1 MMDRNTLTALL
12 LITVVLVITPY
23 YMELISSSPNDTQE
37 DFENQ
42 QSTKKN
48 SVIYKDYN
56 EDISTPSELNPP
68 VFSQKEEKIIEVEND
83 LFIARISS
91 AYGGTIRSFRTKEHL
106 KYDSSLVEL
115 IFKENKNNLVLSYKD
130 FTGENITIDGG
141 WVLQEKEDS
150 FFITSTKTLTY
161 INEFENKKLIK
172 TLTFYPDKFV
182 IDIDID
188 ITAISNN
195 ILGNNFF
202 IEWAGG
208 VPPTEKDSV
217 AETAYFYSY
226 LFQGGEL
233 LDVKVGNNETF
244 KNDYKG
250 ATDWIAVRSKYF
262 VVCLLDDSKEQF
274 VGSGISASF
283 KNKEL
288 YNISAQMQSD
298 KIANISL
305 YLGPLEYERI
315 KRLGVNLELVMDFG
329 WAIIRPISKT
339 VLWVLKTMHTV
350 IPNYGVILIIFSI
363 LVKIIVYPLTKR
375 SHQST
380 QAMQSIQP
388 EINALR
394 EKYKNNP
401 TKLNQAT
408 MELYKKRGVNPLG
421 TCFPM
426 LLQMPL
432 LFALFTVFRS
442 TIELRGEPF
451 VFWIKDLSTPDVLF
465 YLPFKIPIYGDY
477 VCALPILM
485 ALSMYAQQK
494 MSAPPGH
501 AGSPQADQ
509 QKMIQYFMMG
519 FFFLLFN
526 SFPSGLNLYYTLFNI
541 LTIAQQKLT
550 KNEKAPK
557 TPIKTQP

>member
-12 LITVVLVITPY
+12 LITVVLIITPY
-23 YMELISSSPNDTQE
+23 YMELISPSPQDTQE
-37 DFENQ
+37 YFEDQ
-42 QSTKKN
+42 QNAEEN
-48 SVIYKDYN
+48 SVIYKNYN
-56 EDISTPSELNPP
+56 EDVFTPSGSPP
-68 VFSQKEEKIIEVEND
+68 LVFSQEDEKTIEIETD
-83 LFIARISS
+83 LFVARVSS
-91 AYGGTIRSFRTKEHL
+91 AYGGTIRSFKTKEHL

-115 IFKENKNNLVLSYKD
+115 ISADNKNNLILSYKN
-130 FTGENITIDGG
+130 FSGEDVVIDGG

-150 FFITSTKTLTY
+150 FLISSTKTFTY

-172 TLTFYPDKFV
+172 TLTIYPDRFV
-182 IDIDID
+182 VDIDID

-195 ILGNNFF
+195 TLGNNFS
-202 IEWAGG
+202 IEWVGG
-208 VPPTEKDSV
+208 IPPTEKDSI
-217 AETAYFYSY
+217 AEAAYFYSY
-226 LFQGGEL
+226 LYQGGEL
-233 LDVKVGNNETF
+233 LDLKVGNGEEF
-244 KNDYKG
+244 KNNYKG
-250 ATDWIAVRSKYF
+250 ATDWIATRSKYF
-262 VVCLLDDSKEQF
+262 VVCILDDSKEQF
-274 VGSGISASF
+274 VESAISASF
-283 KNKEL
+283 KDKEL

-298 KIANISL
+298 KTANISL

-315 KRLGVNLELVMDFG
+315 KSLGVNLELVMDFG
-329 WAIIRPISKT
+329 WAIIRPISKA
-339 VLWVLKTMHTV
+339 VLWVLKTMHTA

-375 SHQST
+375 SYQST

-388 EINALR
+388 EINTLR

-408 MELYKKRGVNPLG
+408 MELYKKKGVNPLG

-451 VFWIKDLSTPDVLF
+451 IFWIKDLSAPDVLF
-465 YLPFKIPIYGDY
+465 YLPFKIPLYGNY

-485 ALSMYAQQK
+485 ALSMYAQQR
-494 MSAPPGH
+494 MMQPTNTTG
-501 AGSPQADQ
+501 PQADQ
-509 QKMIQYFMMG
+509 QKMMQYFMMG

-550 KNEKAPK
+550 KNEKATITPK
-557 TPIKTQP
+557 KR